1 MLIKKLRYSYAQSR
15 LVCQYMGY
23 SRPLQS
29 YQQPQGEEQC
39 LLLLVG
45 GMTLQVWL
53 MSWIAEESVVLVL
66 QQLK

>member
-1 MLIKKLRYSYAQSR
+1 
-15 LVCQYMGY
+15 MGY
-23 SRPLQS
+23 STLLQS

-45 GMTLQVWL
+45 EMTLQVWL